1 MNLGHTFAHAIET
14 AAGYGEWL
22 HGEAVAIGLV
32 LAAETSQRLGWL
44 DRPQVARVRA
54 LIERAGLPVRAPRI
68 GLERAYELMA
78 LDKKVEG
85 GRIRLVLLKTLGD
98 AVVTG
103 DYDRRA
109 LDAVLTAEVA

>member
-1 MNLGHTFAHAIET
+1 M
-14 AAGYGEWL
+14 
-22 HGEAVAIGLV
+22 
-32 LAAETSQRLGWL
+32 LAAETSERLGWL
-44 DRPQVARVRA
+44 NSADVARVRT

-68 GLERAYELMA
+68 GLTRAYELMA

-85 GRIRLVLLKTLGD
+85 GRVRLVLLKSLGD
-98 AVVTG
+98 AIVTG